1 MTIDPNAHPPR
12 VGDSRLEPA
21 APNPCVGDP
30 RLPEPLQSLADRG
43 PLLLIFL
50 RHFG

>member
-1 MTIDPNAHPPR
+1 MGGDGGHNRVTVPPEIR
-12 VGDSRLEPA
+12 ALS
-21 APNPCVGDP
+21 
-30 RLPEPLQSLADRG
+30 DRG

>member
-1 MTIDPNAHPPR
+1 MTLDPNAHSPR
-12 VGDSRLEPA
+12 VGGPLHLDAHSPRIGGPA
-21 APNPCVGDP
+21 
-30 RLPEPLQSLADRG
+30 LPEPLQSMSERA

>member
-1 MTIDPNAHPPR
+1 M
-12 VGDSRLEPA
+12 
-21 APNPCVGDP
+21 
-30 RLPEPLQSLADRG
+30 SLADALKDASTQHGTSLASVADER

>member
-1 MTIDPNAHPPR
+1 MTFDPDAHSPRVGDPRLDPNAHSPR
-12 VGDSRLEPA
+12 VGDL
-21 APNPCVGDP
+21 

>member
-1 MTIDPNAHPPR
+1 MTLHPNAHSPR
-12 VGDSRLEPA
+12 VG
-21 APNPCVGDP
+21 APG
-30 RLPEPLQSLADRG
+30 LPEPLHGMAERA

>member
-1 MTIDPNAHPPR
+1 MTLHPNAHSPR
-12 VGDSRLEPA
+12 VGDPGLH
-21 APNPCVGDP
+21 PNAHSPRVGDP
-30 RLPEPLQSLADRG
+30 GLPEPLQSMSERA

>member
-1 MTIDPNAHPPR
+1 MERIDGLPP
-12 VGDSRLEPA
+12 E
-21 APNPCVGDP
+21 
-30 RLPEPLQSLADRG
+30 LALAVTHCGEALSDLVARG

>member
-1 MTIDPNAHPPR
+1 M
-12 VGDSRLEPA
+12 
-21 APNPCVGDP
+21 
-30 RLPEPLQSLADRG
+30 SLADALKGGFTQDGTSLAALTAKG

>member
-1 MTIDPNAHPPR
+1 MAEEKIDPAI
-12 VGDSRLEPA
+12 
-21 APNPCVGDP
+21 
-30 RLPEPLQSLADRG
+30 LAGYKTQTGQTLLALSAER

>member
-1 MTIDPNAHPPR
+1 MDRMDVLPPA
-12 VGDSRLEPA
+12 L
-21 APNPCVGDP
+21 N
-30 RLPEPLQSLADRG
+30 LAVTHRGEALSDLVARG